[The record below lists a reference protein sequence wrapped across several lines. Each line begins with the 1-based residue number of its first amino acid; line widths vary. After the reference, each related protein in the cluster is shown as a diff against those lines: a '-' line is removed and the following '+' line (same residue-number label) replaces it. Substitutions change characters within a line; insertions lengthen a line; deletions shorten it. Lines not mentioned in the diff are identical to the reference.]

1 MSEMITAIYEK
12 GLLRPIRRL
21 TLPERTRVDLRIVAR
36 YEGGADERQ
45 QVRQALLDA
54 GCDSPGAVI
63 DRPTPLVR
71 LRRGAVNL
79 SAICQPCPTRLQPAG
94 FALYLR

>member
-36 YEGGADERQ
+36 YDGGADERQ

-54 GCDSPGAVI
+54 GVIQPHASVDAPAPVPDAELETAAQALGAAGPLSTVI
-63 DRPTPLVR
+63 LAAREGR
-71 LRRGAVNL
+71 
-79 SAICQPCPTRLQPAG
+79 
-94 FALYLR
+94 